1 MKRLF
6 NSILSRGLISLYLLF
21 QVTLANAGYDTIKLI
36 DIAGNQ
42 MRLSQQIA
50 KDYLYSGK
58 NISKDKADKEMKRAM
73 IEIVESHKILLK
85 FIQDPEIQNLLSF
98 VEMSTDDLKETA
110 SQPFSL
116 DNAQLIID
124 LGESMLEGSEYVIN
138 SLKEKAKVNKSKI
151 VELSSRQ
158 SMLSQRIAKYYIAY
172 QSGIKDKN
180 TVVQMQEAVEM
191 FTITHDRLLKNKLN
205 TAEINKKL
213 NQIDR
218 LWKIVY
224 KFYLNIQ
231 KGGLPLIVFKTTNDI
246 THKMGDITK
255 LYVQFYR

>member
-1 MKRLF
+1 MLIMF
-6 NSILSRGLISLYLLF
+6 NRIVGRGLISIYILS
-21 QVTLANAGYDTIKLI
+21 QVAFANSNYDTIKLI
-36 DIAGNQ
+36 DIAGKQ

-58 NISKDKADKEMKRAM
+58 NISKDKANKEMKRAM

-85 FIQDPEIQNLLSF
+85 FITDPDIKNLLTF
-98 VEMSTDDLKETA
+98 VEMSTDDLKDTA
-110 SQPFSL
+110 NEPFSI

-138 SLKEKAKVNKSKI
+138 SLKESAKVNKSKI
-151 VELSSRQ
+151 VEISSRQ

-172 QSGIKDKN
+172 QSGIQDKN
-180 TVVQMQEAVEM
+180 TVIQMKEAVEL
-191 FTITHDRLLKNKLN
+191 FTQSHKLLLKNKLN
-205 TAEINKKL
+205 TTDINKKL

-224 KFYLNIQ
+224 KFYLNIE

-246 THKMGDITK
+246 TDKMGTITK
-255 LYVQFYR
+255 LYVQFYK

>member
-1 MKRLF
+1 MRTISNILYRGVI
-6 NSILSRGLISLYLLF
+6 SIYLLSGVAF
-21 QVTLANAGYDTIKLI
+21 ADINYDTIKLI

-42 MRLSQQIA
+42 MKLSQQIA

-58 NISKDKADKEMKRAM
+58 NIAKDKADKEMKRAM

-85 FIQDPEIQNLLSF
+85 FIQDPEIKNLLSF
-98 VEMSTDDLKETA
+98 VQMSTDDLKDTA
-110 SQPFSL
+110 SQPFSV

-138 SLKEKAKVNKSKI
+138 SLKESVKINKSKI
-151 VELSSRQ
+151 VEISSRQ
-158 SMLSQRIAKYYIAY
+158 AMLSQRIAKYYIAY

-180 TVVQMQEAVEM
+180 TVVQMREAVEM
-191 FTITHDRLLKNKLN
+191 FTQSHNILLKNKLN
-205 TAEINKKL
+205 TAEMNKNL

-224 KFYLNIQ
+224 KFYLNIE

-246 THKMGDITK
+246 TDKMGDITK
-255 LYVQFYR
+255 LYVQFYK